1 MMFSRRISCYVIL
14 LLVWLCPFLS
24 AQQRTGEL
32 LRNGTFE
39 GGGGPD
45 GRGGG
50 VPEWEPFGA
59 GYDVDRQTHHGG
71 DQAIRC
77 DSLNPNKERGA
88 QIKVEL
94 KQQRAVPI
102 VITGWSKADQ
112 AQGANA
118 NDYAL
123 YIDAEYSDG
132 SPLWGQISAFR
143 AGTHDWQ
150 RRQVL
155 LLPAKPLKSVTV
167 IALFRNHTG
176 TVWFDDF
183 SAHALEGSRN
193 FDGQALAVPAFA
205 ETNGPHLRV
214 AGKDGLA
221 LDIDPRGGIAGVKLN
236 GQAVNGATGGFYL
249 RDVAQDGPLVPVR
262 GVGQARK
269 AGGVNVGANV
279 PGVRVSFNARIQAE
293 GDGISVDGELTDLTK
308 TDRAVSVYLALPLN
322 ALGWQWGQDIRHG
335 QTIVA
340 GQEYTNQTRVNVG
353 ATGGL
358 SLYPYAGIASA
369 QGGVGIASQMD
380 WPSVFRIFYN
390 SATRQFVIGW
400 DFALT
405 SKTAAWP
412 AYNARFRCTL
422 FRLPAGPPEW
432 SFRQATKRFYTLN
445 QRAFARRAH
454 ADGLW
459 LPFTA
464 PDSIPNASDFGF
476 AYHEGD
482 NSLKTDDALG
492 ILSFRYS
499 EPMTYWLPMP
509 PDMPRAYE
517 NALALIEKNAAL
529 PIAAQTGGKKAN
541 ALSDAQAS
549 PRDMAQAVLN
559 SGTQDAQGRFN
570 LEFRNEPWAN
580 GAVFILNP
588 NPELSATPDKPT
600 KASVTYTLS
609 TGARTYDD
617 PVRNKQG
624 QQDGEYLDSLESWAD
639 TQNFR
644 LSHIQACPYP
654 VPFDLDDRQPV
665 VPQWYSTHAFARFV
679 SQDLH
684 NRNKL
689 LFANTVPVRFAI
701 FAPLLDVMGIETD
714 WLYADGSW
722 HPDTDETFNFRR
734 TMSAQKPYLLLMNA
748 DYDKFTPPL
757 VEKYFQRSL
766 FYGVFPSM
774 FSQNAAD
781 HPYWETPRWFDRD
794 RPLFKKYV
802 PLIKRLSAAG
812 WEILPYARTSEASV
826 YVERYGTRLFT
837 LLNDGKQAR
846 ETTLAIDLRA
856 LNPQGGTLLNQTIH
870 ATNLLTGADL
880 PARRDGSN
888 LLVTCRL
895 NPEEAAAIELK

>member
-1 MMFSRRISCYVIL
+1 MTNKTLHLYLMGIL
-14 LLVWLCPFLS
+14 FVLCLVSAAPLLALQNP
-24 AQQRTGEL
+24 GEL

-45 GRGGG
+45 GKGGG
-50 VPEWEPFGA
+50 VPEWEPFGV
-59 GYDVDRQTHHGG
+59 GYDIDRQAHHGG
-71 DQAIRC
+71 DQSIRC
-77 DSLNPNKERGA
+77 DSLNLNKERGA

-102 VITGWSKADQ
+102 LVTGWSKADQ
-112 AQGANA
+112 AQGAKSE
-118 NDYAL
+118 DYAL
-123 YIDAEYSDG
+123 YIDAEYMDG
-132 SPLWGQISAFR
+132 TPLWGQIAAFR

-155 LLPAKPLKSVTV
+155 LIPTKPLKSMTV
-167 IALFRNHTG
+167 IALFRSHTG
-176 TVWFDDF
+176 TAWFDDF
-183 SAHALEGSRN
+183 SAHSLEGSRN
-193 FDGQALAVPAFA
+193 FDGQAITVPAFV
-205 ETNGPHLRV
+205 ETAGPRLHV

-221 LDIDPRGGIAGVKLN
+221 LDIDSRGGIADVKLN
-236 GQAVNGATGGFYL
+236 GQTVSGATGGFYL

-262 GVGQARK
+262 GISQTRK

-279 PGVRVSFNARIQAE
+279 PGIRVSFNTRIQAE
-293 GDGISVDGELTDLTK
+293 GDGITIDGEMTDLTR
-308 TDRAVSVYLALPLN
+308 TDRALSVYLALPVN
-322 ALGWQWGQDIRHG
+322 APGWQWGQDIRHT
-335 QTIVA
+335 QTIA
-340 GQEYTNQTRVNVG
+340 PGQEYTNQTRVNVG

-358 SLYPYAGIASA
+358 SLYPYANVANA

-405 SKTAAWP
+405 GKTAAWP
-412 AYNARFRCTL
+412 ARNARFRCTL

-432 SFRQATKRFYTLN
+432 SFRQATQRFYNLN
-445 QRAFARRAH
+445 QRAFARRAR

-464 PDSIPNASDFGF
+464 PDTIQNVSDFGF

-482 NSLKTDDALG
+482 NSLKTDDALN

-499 EPMTYWLPMP
+499 EPMSYWLPMP
-509 PDMPRAYE
+509 PAMPRTYE
-517 NALALIEKNAAL
+517 NALALIEKNAGQ
-529 PIAAQTGGKKAN
+529 PRTTQTGSKKDN
-541 ALSDAQAS
+541 VLSDAQAS

-559 SGTQDAQGRFN
+559 SGTQDPFGHFN

-580 GAVFILNP
+580 GAVFVLNP
-588 NPELSATPDKPT
+588 NPELPATPDKPT
-600 KASVTYTLS
+600 KASVTYTLD
-609 TGARTYDD
+609 TGARIYDD
-617 PVRNKQG
+617 PAKNKQG

-639 TQNFR
+639 TQDFR
-644 LSHIQACPYP
+644 PSNLLSCPYP
-654 VPFDLDDRQPV
+654 IPFDLDDRLPV
-665 VPQWYSTHAFARFV
+665 VPQWYSTHTFTRFI

-689 LFANTVPVRFAI
+689 LFANTVPVRFAV
-701 FAPLLDVMGIETD
+701 FAPLLDVMGIETN

-734 TMSAQKPYLLLMNA
+734 TMSAQKPYLLLMNT

-757 VEKYFQRSL
+757 VEKYFQHSL

-774 FSQNAAD
+774 FSANAAD
-781 HPYWETPRWFDRD
+781 HPYWDTPRWYNRDRD
-794 RPLFKKYV
+794 LFKKYI

-812 WEILPYARTSEASV
+812 WEALPYAHTSDASV
-826 YVERYGTRLFT
+826 YVERYGNRLFT
-837 LLNDGKQAR
+837 LLNDGRQAR
-846 ETTLAIDLRA
+846 EITLTIDLRA
-856 LNPQGGTLLNQTIH
+856 LNLQNGTLR
-870 ATNLLTGADL
+870 ATNLVTGAQL
-880 PARRDGSN
+880 PVKSSGSD
-888 LLVTCRL
+888 LLVSCRL